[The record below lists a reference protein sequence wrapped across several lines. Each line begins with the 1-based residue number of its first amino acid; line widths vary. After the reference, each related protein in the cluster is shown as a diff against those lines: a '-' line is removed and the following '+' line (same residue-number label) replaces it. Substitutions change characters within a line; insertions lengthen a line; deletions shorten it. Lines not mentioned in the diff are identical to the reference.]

1 MTGWNGQYPAEPPV
15 SAVRPLRDLIEE
27 TRSLALPFIRPP
39 VPKDPED
46 TDSNPL
52 LMRLRALFVLFA
64 LLMSTVPAMGQS
76 GNRPATAG
84 NGPGISPEILEILG
98 ISVDGASDE
107 YANSFIQQTSRL
119 QVGQKLTVPGDPALG
134 DAIRSI
140 YRLRT
145 YEDVQIMQ
153 ERRVGQGV
161 FLVIKVRE
169 VPKLKEYSFEGVKKG
184 HAKDLRKE
192 VPLVARGPVHENG
205 IARSVQIIEDFYAEK
220 GRPLSVVE
228 IERTDN
234 EDNTVSLR
242 FKIDKGPKVKV
253 EKLIING
260 NEGLSANAIA
270 KAMKIKPKGGWRFW
284 RSGKLDRAEYAKDPG
299 RVTDRYNEK
308 GYYDAEVL
316 RDSVYIV
323 DADRKDPYMVIE
335 MDVREGPQYHIRD
348 IGWEGNT
355 LYTDAQLNE
364 RLGLVS
370 GDVYNSKKLTENLYG
385 TGKNSDVSSLYFN
398 SGHMR
403 FRVDPIIAVEGDSLD
418 LTFDVF
424 EGEVYEYGT
433 ISIAGNTKTKDHVV
447 RRELTTIPGSTFSR
461 SQIQESIRRLMQLN
475 YFTQES
481 LAAGPGVDIQEES
494 KTVDLQYNL
503 EETGTDQLELSGTW
517 GRFGL
522 ILMLRF
528 NFNNFSAQNLL
539 KGDEWKPLPAGD
551 GQRFSV
557 SIQTNG
563 RRYQQ
568 YSLSFAEPW
577 FKGRP
582 RQLGASTSFS
592 RISGYGYYISN
603 DDAGQLLTFSQRV
616 FYTQR
621 LKWPDPWFTT
631 STQIGFQ
638 YYNNKDWISTL
649 PTGVSQEVTISQSL
663 SRNNTDSPLFPSSGS
678 QFNLSVEIAPPIGKL
693 IQYHKW
699 NLSSSWNTPVAP
711 KVALGFSANYGYIG
725 SLTGDDV
732 AFERFIVG
740 GSPFETQGGFYSYF
754 GKDIIYMRGYPLG
767 ALGPRSSDNDPIG
780 GRILNKYSAELRWT
794 AIQSEQL
801 QAAPYLFLDAANA
814 WDGFNA
820 YNPTD
825 LFRSAGFGMKFFL
838 PILGMVEM
846 AYGYNYDE
854 FEPINSKHDGSKKW
868 SFQFSLGQGFGQ

>member
-1 MTGWNGQYPAEPPV
+1 MC
-15 SAVRPLRDLIEE
+15 SFRPDNNRLSSTFLRY
-27 TRSLALPFIRPP
+27 RSLPLP
-39 VPKDPED
+39 
-46 TDSNPL
+46 TGNPFRGL
-52 LMRLRALFVLFA
+52 AVHANPRAEGSCRHRFQPLHMRLRALFLLIAVLLSA
-64 LLMSTVPAMGQS
+64 PSVNAQS
-76 GNRPATAG
+76 GNRTAAQG
-84 NGPGISPEILEILG
+84 TNPGISPEIVEILG
-98 ISVDGASDE
+98 ISVEGASDE

-119 QVGQKLTVPGDPALG
+119 QVGQKLTIPGDPALG
-134 DAIRSI
+134 DAIRAI

-145 YEDVQIMQ
+145 YEDVQIVQ
-153 ERRVGQGV
+153 ERKVGTGV
-161 FLVIKVRE
+161 YLVIRVRE
-169 VPKLKEYSFEGVKKG
+169 VPKLREYEFLGVKKG

-192 VPLVARGPVHENG
+192 VPLVARGPVHESS
-205 IARSVQIIEDFYAEK
+205 IARSIQIIEDFYAEK
-220 GRPLSVVE
+220 GRPLAKVD
-228 IERTDN
+228 IDRTDN
-234 EDNTVSLR
+234 EDNTMSLR
-242 FKIDKGPKVKV
+242 FHIDKGPKVKV
-253 EKLIING
+253 KELIVNG
-260 NEGLSANAIA
+260 NEGLSENAIA
-270 KAMKIKPKGGWRFW
+270 KAMEVKPKGGWRFW
-284 RSGKLDRAEYAKDPG
+284 RSGKMNRDEYEKDMG
-299 RVTDRYNEK
+299 RIVDRYNEH

-323 DADRKDPYMVIE
+323 GAEGNDPYMVVE
-335 MDVREGPQYHIRD
+335 LDVREGPQYHIRD
-348 IGWEGNT
+348 IDWEGNT
-355 LYTDAQLNE
+355 LYSDAQLNE
-364 RLGLVS
+364 RLGFVS
-370 GDVYNSKKLTENLYG
+370 GDVYNATKLTENLYG
-385 TGKNSDVSSLYFN
+385 VGKNSDVSSIYFN

-403 FRVDPIIAVEGDSLD
+403 FNVQPIISVDGDSLD
-418 LTFDVF
+418 LLLDVF

-447 RRELTTIPGSTFSR
+447 RRELTTIPGNTFAR

-481 LAAGPGVDIQEES
+481 LAAGPGVDVREES

-539 KGDEWKPLPAGD
+539 DGSAWKPLPAGD

-557 SIQTNG
+557 GIQTNG

-568 YSLSFAEPW
+568 YSLSFTEPW
-577 FKGRP
+577 FRGRP
-582 RQLGASTSFS
+582 RQLGFSTSFS
-592 RISGYGYYISN
+592 RISGYTYYIEDN
-603 DDAGQLLTFSQRV
+603 NAGQLLTFSQRV

-621 LKWPDPWFTT
+621 LKWPDPWFST
-631 STQIGFQ
+631 STQIGYQ

-649 PTGVSQEVTISQSL
+649 PTGVSQEVTITQSL
-663 SRNNTDSPLFPSSGS
+663 SRNNTDNPIFPTSGS
-678 QFNLSVEIAPPIGKL
+678 RFLLSLEVAPPVGKL

-699 NLSSSWNTPVAP
+699 RMSSSWNTPIAP
-711 KVALGFSANYGYIG
+711 KLALGVSADYGYIG
-725 SLTGDDV
+725 SLTGDEV

-740 GSPFETQGGFYSYF
+740 GSPFETQGFYSYF

-767 ALGPRSSDNDPIG
+767 ALGPRSDGNDPFG
-780 GRILNKYSAELRWT
+780 GRILNKYAAELRWT

-814 WDGFNA
+814 WDGFKA

-825 LFRSAGFGMKFFL
+825 LYRSAGFGMRLFL

-868 SFQFSLGQGFGQ
+868 TFQFSLGQGFGQ